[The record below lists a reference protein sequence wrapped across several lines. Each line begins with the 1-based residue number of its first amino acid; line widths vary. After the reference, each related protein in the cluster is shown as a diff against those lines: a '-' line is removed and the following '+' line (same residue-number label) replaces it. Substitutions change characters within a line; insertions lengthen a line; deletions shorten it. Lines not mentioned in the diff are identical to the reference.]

1 MRGPTR
7 RGHYNGRVHPPIR
20 AITLDLDDTVWP
32 VAPAIVRAEAALESF
47 FARHAPRA
55 ARQWPSAA
63 RQELRRQLDRERPHL
78 AHDMSA
84 QRRWMIERMLDEAG
98 EDTTLAGAA
107 YDAYFAARC
116 EVEHYPDSLA
126 ALERLAARVPLA
138 AVSNGNA
145 CLRTIGIDHLFSFQ
159 LGAGEFGAPKPEQGI
174 FLAACERLG
183 VPPRQVLHVGDDPA
197 CDIAG
202 AQRAGLR
209 TCWIHRPGAF
219 HDRMPE
225 GAPPPDLHLPSLS
238 ALADWLEATYDTEP
252 SP

>member
-1 MRGPTR
+1 MNGPR
-7 RGHYNGRVHPPIR
+7 RHGHYNGPVDFPVR
-20 AITLDLDDTVWP
+20 AITLDLDDTIWP

-47 FARHAPRA
+47 FASHAPRA
-55 ARQWPSAA
+55 ADRWPAAA

-84 QRRWMIERMLDEAG
+84 QRRWMIERMLGEAG
-98 EDTTLAGAA
+98 EDAELAGPA

-116 EVEHYPDSLA
+116 QVEHYPDSLP

-159 LGAGEFGAPKPEQGI
+159 LGAGEFGAPKPDPGI

-183 VPPRQVLHVGDDPA
+183 IPPAEVLHVGDDPT
-197 CDIAG
+197 CDVAG

-209 TCWIHRPGAF
+209 SCWIQRPGAY
-219 HDRMPE
+219 HDRMPP
-225 GAPPPDLHLPSLS
+225 GVPAPDLHLPSLS
-238 ALADWLEATYDTEP
+238 ALADWLDANPHTEP
-252 SP
+252 SR